1 MGTLRRHVGTIVAGV
16 LCVAIVAV
24 PVVWVATSS
33 TTASRTSHPPKVGG
47 AVHRVL
53 AALGTTTGSGNFA
66 VSYLL
71 TESASSSASP
81 PSTGCG
87 VVSPVAGAPS
97 AGASSASCV
106 GAGPHNV
113 RVSGQGTID
122 VSPMAMVVS
131 ADVSDLGLLS
141 IRVNATTVW
150 EGAAGDT
157 GLVPSSGVTT
167 GSGGQQLSSFAGV
180 VEGTLGTREGAIA
193 MLGMASPNG
202 FLDLS
207 QSAVTGA
214 TQTGAGTV
222 DGVPVTDYRVS
233 LDLARLAQTDGA
245 SGDEITTIDD
255 AVNVLDRQGYTSTSE
270 VVAVDGDGF
279 IREITPVANFG
290 DGGTVTLDATFSNF
304 GCAGAVL
311 MPGQQGS
318 TNSATCSSPDATV
331 TTTTGPSNVPATGG
345 SSPTTSP
352 PLPFGSVP
360 TTSTPPSTTT
370 SPVDTSPTSTG

>member
-1 MGTLRRHVGTIVAGV
+1 MRTLRRHLGTIVAGAM
-16 LCVAIVAV
+16 CAAIVAV
-24 PVVWVATSS
+24 PVIWVATSS
-33 TTASRTSHPPKVGG
+33 TSSPRTSHPPKVGG

-71 TESASSSASP
+71 TESGPSSASP
-81 PSTGCG
+81 PTTGCA
-87 VVSPVAGAPS
+87 PVNPGTSVPGAGAF
-97 AGASSASCV
+97 GGSCIA
-106 GAGPHNV
+106 AGPQNV

-141 IRVNATTVW
+141 IRVDATTVW

-157 GLVPSSGVTT
+157 GLVPSPGVAT

-214 TQTGAGTV
+214 TQTGTGTV
-222 DGVPVTDYRVS
+222 DGVSVTDYRVS
-233 LDLARLAQTDGA
+233 LDLAKLAQTDGA
-245 SGDEITTIDD
+245 SGDEVTTIDD
-255 AVNVLDRQGYTSTSE
+255 AVNVLHGQGYTSTTE
-270 VVAVDGDGF
+270 LVAVDSDGF
-279 IREITPVANFG
+279 IREITPVAGFA
-290 DGGTVTLDATFSNF
+290 DGATVTLDATFSNF

-318 TNSATCSSPDATV
+318 TGGATCSSPDTAVPTD
-331 TTTTGPSNVPATGG
+331 TGPSMSTNVASTGG
-345 SSPTTSP
+345 P
-352 PLPFGSVP
+352 P
-360 TTSTPPSTTT
+360 TTSTP
-370 SPVDTSPTSTG
+370 

>member
-1 MGTLRRHVGTIVAGV
+1 MGALRRHFGTIVAGV
-16 LCVAIVAV
+16 LCVAIVTV

-33 TTASRTSHPPKVGG
+33 TSASRTSHPPKVGG

-71 TESASSSASP
+71 TESASPSASP
-81 PSTGCG
+81 PTTECPVVNPTDRPSAPSTGAFTGGC
-87 VVSPVAGAPS
+87 VVASPQ
-97 AGASSASCV
+97 
-106 GAGPHNV
+106 NV
-113 RVSGQGTID
+113 RVSGRGTID

-131 ADVSDLGLLS
+131 ADVSDFGLLS
-141 IRVNATTVW
+141 IRVDATTVW
-150 EGAAGDT
+150 EGAAGDV
-157 GLVPSSGVTT
+157 GLEPSSGAAA
-167 GSGGQQLSSFAGV
+167 GQSLSSFAGL
-180 VEGTLGTREGAIA
+180 VESTLGAREGAIA

-214 TQTGAGTV
+214 TQTGAGAV

-233 LDLARLAQTDGA
+233 LDLAKLAQTDGVSA
-245 SGDEITTIDD
+245 DEVTTIDA
-255 AVNVLDRQGYTSTSE
+255 AVNVLNREGYTSTTE
-270 VVAVDGDGF
+270 LVAVDSAGF
-279 IREITPVANFG
+279 IREITPVASFA
-290 DGGTVTLDATFSNF
+290 DGATVTLDAIFSDF

-331 TTTTGPSNVPATGG
+331 TTTTAPAPAPTNAPPAG
-345 SSPTTSP
+345 STSTTSP
-352 PLPFGSVP
+352 IF
-360 TTSTPPSTTT
+360 
-370 SPVDTSPTSTG
+370 SPPTSTG